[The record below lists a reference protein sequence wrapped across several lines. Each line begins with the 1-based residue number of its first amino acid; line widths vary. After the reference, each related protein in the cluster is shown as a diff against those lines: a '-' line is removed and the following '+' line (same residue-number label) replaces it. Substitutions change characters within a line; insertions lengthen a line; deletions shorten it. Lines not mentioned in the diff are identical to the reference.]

1 MSLRSWQEKGW
12 LHKHP
17 ASREDVVDL
26 LALADRDLAQCQT
39 RGLSPD
45 WQLAIAYN
53 AALQC
58 ATAALAA
65 CAYRVRRGTGHHY
78 RTIQSLELTLG
89 WDADTVSVLDGFR
102 EKRHTAEYARSGS
115 VSAQEARQML
125 ELARKLRDEL
135 QAWLEAHHPTLV

>member
-1 MSLRSWQEKGW
+1 MSLQNWEAKGW
-12 LHKHP
+12 LRSHP
-17 ASREDVVDL
+17 ASREEIAEL
-26 LALADRDLAQCQT
+26 LALAHRDLAECET
-39 RGLSPD
+39 PGLSPD

-65 CAYRVRRGTGHHY
+65 CGYRVGRGVGHHY

-89 WDADTVSVLDGFR
+89 WDARSVTFLESFR
-102 EKRHTAEYARSGS
+102 QKRHTAEYARSGS

>member
-1 MSLRSWQEKGW
+1 MSLQNWEAKGW
-12 LHKHP
+12 LRSHP
-17 ASREDVVDL
+17 ASREEIAEL
-26 LALADRDLAQCQT
+26 LALAHRDLAECET
-39 RGLSPD
+39 PGLSPD

-65 CAYRVRRGTGHHY
+65 CGYRVGRGVGHHY

-89 WDADTVSVLDGFR
+89 WD
-102 EKRHTAEYARSGS
+102 ARSGS